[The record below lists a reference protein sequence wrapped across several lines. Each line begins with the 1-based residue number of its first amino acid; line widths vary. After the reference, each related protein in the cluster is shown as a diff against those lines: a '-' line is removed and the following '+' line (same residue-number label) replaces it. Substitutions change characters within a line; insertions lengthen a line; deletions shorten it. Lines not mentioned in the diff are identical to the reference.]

1 MIRDFED
8 AAATTMFTFLI
19 GQRGVCGVANH
30 DIRIMSGMETR
41 RTVWCILMTGCYALF
56 RVVICL
62 CDVHPEIQ

>member
-30 DIRIMSGMETR
+30 DIRIMSGMET
-41 RTVWCILMTGCYALF
+41 
-56 RVVICL
+56 VVYTDDGLLRSLSCGNMS
-62 CDVHPEIQ
+62 V